1 MSRPSWIKSIA
12 GLSVAGLLAACGPG
26 PGDSSRAS
34 GAPAE
39 LSDEVFFKDF
49 GAYTLHYNAVGTNL
63 ISPEIAKAYGIVR
76 SPNRAMINVS
86 ILRKNADAVGT
97 PVRGTVVAEVVNLTG
112 QLKTVEMRQITEGEA
127 IYYIGELNV
136 ANAETLIV
144 TISATPEGE
153 TRPLTVRYKKQFYD
167 H

>member
-1 MSRPSWIKSIA
+1 
-12 GLSVAGLLAACGPG
+12 LAACSPG
-26 PGDSSRAS
+26 NNESQTA

-39 LSDEVFFKDF
+39 ISEEVFFKDF
-49 GAYTLHYNAVGTNL
+49 GNYILHYNALGTDH

-86 ILRKNADAVGT
+86 ILRKNPGAVGT
-97 PVRGTVVAEVVNLTG
+97 PVRGTVVAEAVNLTG
-112 QLKTVEMRQITEGEA
+112 QLKSVEMRQITEGEA

-136 ANAETLIV
+136 ANAETLII

-153 TRPLTVRYKKQFYD
+153 SRPLTVRYKKQFYD
-167 H
+167 R